1 VVDRVINPIADVV
14 EEVLA
19 KFLDAMTVELTD
31 LDTSLEELTGA
42 IAQLLLAGGKRL
54 RPTFSYWGSR
64 AAAVDEVRGLGEV
77 AAAVEML
84 HTFALLHDDVMDRSP
99 VRRGRPA
106 AAHRF
111 GELHRAMQLEGDSG
125 WFGVSAAVLAGDLA
139 FTWARQ
145 LLEESPLPANVRD
158 DVRRVFTMLCTEV
171 MAGQYL
177 DLRGR
182 GHSATGPAAA
192 RRVALLKSGRYTITR
207 PLQLGLAAAGVT
219 GGPLHRAMTS
229 YGDALGVAF
238 QLRDDVLGI
247 FGDPDVLGKAC
258 GDLREGKR
266 TLLVER
272 AMAMAD
278 DAQREVLRAALGN
291 PDLTDEQTTASRD
304 VIIATG
310 ALAAVETA
318 IRAKRSEAIAATRQL
333 EPIVCEALV
342 SLADL
347 VVERDQ

>member
-1 VVDRVINPIADVV
+1 
-14 EEVLA
+14 
-19 KFLDAMTVELTD
+19 
-31 LDTSLEELTGA
+31 
-42 IAQLLLAGGKRL
+42 
-54 RPTFSYWGSR
+54 
-64 AAAVDEVRGLGEV
+64 
-77 AAAVEML
+77 
-84 HTFALLHDDVMDRSP
+84 MDRSP
-99 VRRGRPA
+99 VRRGRPT
-106 AAHRF
+106 AAHQF
-111 GELHRAMQLEGDSG
+111 GDLHRAIQLDGDAG

-145 LLEESPLPANVRD
+145 LLEDSPLPANVRD
-158 DVRRVFTMLCTEV
+158 DVHRVFTMLCTEV

-182 GHSATGPAAA
+182 GHSVSGPAAA
-192 RRVALLKSGRYTITR
+192 RRVALLKSARYTITR

-219 GGPLHRAMTS
+219 GGPLHRALTA

-238 QLRDDVLGI
+238 QLRDDVLGT

-258 GDLREGKR
+258 HDLREGKR

-272 AMAMAD
+272 ALAMAD
-278 DAQREVLRAALGN
+278 DAQRKVLCAALGN

-304 VIIATG
+304 AIVGTG

-318 IRAKRSEAIAATRQL
+318 IRANRSAAIAATRHL
-333 EPIVCEALV
+333 EPIVRDALV